1 MEFSTFILYA
11 LFLGSG
17 VLIGYN
23 LRNSFAEDK
32 EKRTFEEVDQEI
44 RQRLSVAEELNRS
57 LLDDLTYAKKK
68 LAVLQGR
75 PA

>member
-23 LRNSFAEDK
+23 LRNSFAE
-32 EKRTFEEVDQEI
+32 
-44 RQRLSVAEELNRS
+44 ELNRS

-68 LAVLQGR
+68 LAVLQSR